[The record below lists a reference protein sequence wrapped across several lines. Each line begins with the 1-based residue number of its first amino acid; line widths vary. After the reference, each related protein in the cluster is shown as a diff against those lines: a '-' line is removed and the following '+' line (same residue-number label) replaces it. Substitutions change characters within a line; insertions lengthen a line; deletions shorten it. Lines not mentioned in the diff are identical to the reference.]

1 MAQTP
6 QYTGR
11 HHEDAA
17 KPLNGHDMIHPSHGE
32 IDGRGIRR
40 IQAREGIGPDGEG
53 KRQQLREQKGLPQS
67 DMEYPIAAILLPC
80 AEVLTVKGHCRL
92 GKGFTYI
99 IGEVLEVQP
108 RCGSRDG
115 LCAEAVHAGLHK
127 DIGYREHR
135 ILNTRRDAHLQNALQ
150 VPRVNTDIAELQLQ
164 RPLLMHQRPHHHRRR
179 KQVGNGC
186 CQRHPGNAEME
197 ADHKDQIQHHIQ
209 PPGAQHIDKRAFC
222 VADGAKNRRAEIV
235 DHDEGHTQHIQAEV
249 QHRHVQHLCRCA
261 DGLDQGPGNHKARQ
275 HHQKSAGNGRRHNG
289 MNGRGYLL
297 RSAAAQHGGHHHI
310 GADGGTHDK
319 IHKNAH
325 IGHIGAHRRQ
335 RITAGKAA
343 HHRHIRRIEQM
354 LQYAC
359 GCQRQRKDHQLP
371 EQSAV
376 QHVHLIGIC
385 FHHTLSCFV
394 SIPENSNPVVC
405 CRQDDSTVHHRISD
419 SSPSPDTYR
428 GGSYGP
434 RQPAPTSFPAFR
446 NCSRDRW
453 KCRRAEGTFPIPRYT
468 SDPSAGSDPS

>member
-1 MAQTP
+1 
-6 QYTGR
+6 
-11 HHEDAA
+11 
-17 KPLNGHDMIHPSHGE
+17 
-32 IDGRGIRR
+32 
-40 IQAREGIGPDGEG
+40 
-53 KRQQLREQKGLPQS
+53 
-67 DMEYPIAAILLPC
+67 
-80 AEVLTVKGHCRL
+80 
-92 GKGFTYI
+92 
-99 IGEVLEVQP
+99 
-108 RCGSRDG
+108 
-115 LCAEAVHAGLHK
+115 
-127 DIGYREHR
+127 
-135 ILNTRRDAHLQNALQ
+135 
-150 VPRVNTDIAELQLQ
+150 
-164 RPLLMHQRPHHHRRR
+164 MHQRPHHHRRR

-275 HHQKSAGNGRRHNG
+275 HQQKSPDNGRRHNG

-310 GADGGTHDK
+310 GADGGAHDK

-385 FHHTLSCFV
+385 FHHTLSCLV
-394 SIPENSNPVVC
+394 SIPRNSNPVVRR
-405 CRQDDSTVHHRISD
+405 RQDDSTVHHRISD
-419 SSPSPDTYR
+419 SSQSPDTYR